1 MYQLIALAYPVEG
14 LPGKHPFMNCL
25 LVSSTGRMFGGPEW
39 LKREMW
45 DLQAAIAEG
54 VMSTT
59 TAAVYPGRPGPDWER
74 LWIMDPKVHQMLQT
88 LLAERIKLVIRKET
102 REMPVYLLKV
112 GKDGAKFNGHGEAF
126 QRMRFLDNDG
136 KVKPAS
142 ELPPPADG
150 SFAFLAN
157 NIMEVQNASM
167 ENFANTLFGLDGR
180 PVLDR
185 TGLTGRYDFHYSGA
199 PAPLSVEK
207 IGETLSNLKRDAVK
221 AMGLELEESRA
232 NYDVWV
238 IVSAERPSEN

>member
-1 MYQLIALAYPVEG
+1 
-14 LPGKHPFMNCL
+14 
-25 LVSSTGRMFGGPEW
+25 
-39 LKREMW
+39 
-45 DLQAAIAEG
+45 
-54 VMSTT
+54 
-59 TAAVYPGRPGPDWER
+59 
-74 LWIMDPKVHQMLQT
+74 MDPKVHQMLQT